1 MRNIYPVVIGL
12 GYVGLPIFLNLQKHF
27 NTIGYDTNIKR
38 VTSLKKRK
46 DFNQEFKSSSLKLKK
61 KSALTNNLDDIKNG
75 NFFIVCVPTP
85 VDKKNIPDLSLL
97 KKSCINLSKILKKG
111 DIIFFESTVY
121 PTVTNNICIPL
132 LNDQGLK
139 ENRDFYV
146 GYSPERIN
154 PGDNKKDL
162 NSISKIVAFK
172 NNKIKS
178 QVKNVYSKIS
188 KKIFFSKSIVEAE
201 TSKVIENIQ
210 RDLNIGLINEIY
222 KVCEKANI
230 NFKNVINLAKTK
242 WNFVTYRPGLVGGHC
257 LPVDPYYF
265 SYFAKNI
272 GIKTNI
278 LLSGRKTNNE
288 MVKFVTKKILIKLNK
303 VKNIKNKKILILG
316 LTYKKNVADIRN
328 SLAIKVFR
336 NLKKKY
342 KNIRTYDP
350 YLDSKFFKKLK
361 LIKTTEIKKQDI
373 FIILNNHDK
382 FNKLRYLMLKKI
394 LINPFV

>member
-1 MRNIYPVVIGL
+1 MRKIFTVVIGL

-27 NTIGYDTNIKR
+27 KTTGFDINNKR
-38 VTSLKKRK
+38 IHSLKKK
-46 DFNQEFKSSSLKLKK
+46 YDYNKEFKSSSLKLRKT
-61 KSALTNNLDDIKNG
+61 SVLTDNLNDIKKG

-85 VDKKNIPDLSLL
+85 VNKKNIPDLSLL
-97 KKSCINLSKILKKG
+97 RKSCINLSKILKKG

-132 LNDQGLK
+132 LNDSGLK
-139 ENRDFYV
+139 ENIDFYV

-154 PGDNKKDL
+154 PGDNRKDL
-162 NSISKIVAFK
+162 NSISKIVAFR

-178 QVKNVYSKIS
+178 QVKKVYSKIS
-188 KKIFFSKSIVEAE
+188 KKMFFSKSIVEAE

-242 WNFVTYRPGLVGGHC
+242 WNFVTYQPGLVGGHC

-288 MVKFVTKKILIKLNK
+288 MVNFVTKKISKKLNK
-303 VKNIKNKKILILG
+303 VKNIKSKKILILG

-328 SLAIKVFR
+328 SLAINVYR

-342 KNIRTYDP
+342 KNIKTYDP
-350 YLDSKFFKKLK
+350 YLDSKTFKNLK
-361 LIKTTEIKKQDI
+361 LIRTVEIKKHDI
-373 FIILNNHDK
+373 FIILNNHDQFK
-382 FNKLRYLMLKKI
+382 KIRYLMMKKI

>member
-1 MRNIYPVVIGL
+1 MRKIYPVIIGL

-27 NTIGYDTNIKR
+27 KTIGYDTNIKR
-38 VTSLKKRK
+38 VISLKKRK
-46 DFNQEFKSSSLKLKK
+46 DFNQEFKSSSLQLKK
-61 KSALTNNLDDIKNG
+61 KSTLTNNLDDIKNG

-97 KKSCINLSKILKKG
+97 KKSCIDLSKILKKG

-132 LNDQGLK
+132 LNNSGLK

-162 NSISKIVAFK
+162 NSISKIVAFR

-188 KKIFFSKSIVEAE
+188 KKIFFSKNIVEAE

-242 WNFVTYRPGLVGGHC
+242 WNFVTYQPGLVGGHC

-288 MVKFVTKKILIKLNK
+288 MVNFVTKKILIKLNK
-303 VKNIKNKKILILG
+303 IKNIKNKKILILG

-350 YLDSKFFKKLK
+350 YLDNRFFKKLK

-382 FNKLRYLMLKKI
+382 FNKLRYLLLKKI

>member
-1 MRNIYPVVIGL
+1 MRKIYPVVIGL
-12 GYVGLPIFLNLQKHF
+12 GFVGLPIFLNLQKHF
-27 NTIGYDTNIKR
+27 KTIGYDTNIKR
-38 VTSLKKRK
+38 VISLKKRK
-46 DFNQEFKSSSLKLKK
+46 DFNQEFKSSSLQLKK
-61 KSALTNNLDDIKNG
+61 KSALTKNLDDIKNG

-97 KKSCINLSKILKKG
+97 KKSCIDLSKILKKG

-132 LNDQGLK
+132 LNNSGLK
-139 ENRDFYV
+139 ENKDFYV

-162 NSISKIVAFK
+162 NSISKIVAFR

-242 WNFVTYRPGLVGGHC
+242 WNFVTYQPGLVGGHC

-288 MVKFVTKKILIKLNK
+288 MVNFVTKKILIKLNK

-350 YLDSKFFKKLK
+350 YLDNRFFKKLK

>member
-1 MRNIYPVVIGL
+1 MRKIYPVIIGL

-27 NTIGYDTNIKR
+27 KTIGYDTNIKR
-38 VTSLKKRK
+38 VISLKKRK
-46 DFNQEFKSSSLKLKK
+46 DFNQEFKSSSLQLKK

-97 KKSCINLSKILKKG
+97 KKSCIDLTKILKKG

-132 LNDQGLK
+132 LNNSGLK
-139 ENRDFYV
+139 ENKDFYV

-162 NSISKIVAFK
+162 NSISKIVAFR

-242 WNFVTYRPGLVGGHC
+242 WNFVTYQPGLVGGHC

-288 MVKFVTKKILIKLNK
+288 MVNFVTKKILIKLNK

-316 LTYKKNVADIRN
+316 LTYKKNVADTRN

-336 NLKKKY
+336 NLNKKY

-350 YLDSKFFKKLK
+350 YLDNRFFKKLK

-382 FNKLRYLMLKKI
+382 FNKLRYLLLKKI

>member
-242 WNFVTYRPGLVGGHC
+242 WNFVAYEPGLVGGHC

>member
-1 MRNIYPVVIGL
+1 MRKIYPVVIGL
-12 GYVGLPIFLNLQKHF
+12 GYVGLPIFLNLQKYF
-27 NTIGYDTNIKR
+27 KTIGFDVNNERIH
-38 VTSLKKRK
+38 SLKKK
-46 DFNQEFKSSSLKLKK
+46 YDYNKEFKSSSLKLKK
-61 KSALTNNLDDIKNG
+61 NSVLTDNLNDIKKG

-85 VDKKNIPDLSLL
+85 VNKKNIPDLSLL
-97 KKSCINLSKILKKG
+97 KKSCISLSKILKKG

-132 LNDQGLK
+132 LNYSGIK
-139 ENRDFYV
+139 ENKDFYV

-162 NSISKIVAFK
+162 NSISKIVAFR
-172 NNKIKS
+172 NNKIKY
-178 QVKNVYSKIS
+178 QVKKVYSKIS
-188 KKIFFSKSIVEAE
+188 KKMFFSKSIVEAE

-230 NFKNVINLAKTK
+230 NFRNVINLAKTK
-242 WNFVTYRPGLVGGHC
+242 WNFVTYQPGLVGGHC

-288 MVKFVTKKILIKLNK
+288 MVNFVTKKIVKKLNK
-303 VKNIKNKKILILG
+303 VKNIKSKKILILG

-328 SLAIKVFR
+328 SLAINVYR

-342 KNIRTYDP
+342 KNIKTYDP
-350 YLDSKFFKKLK
+350 YLDSKTFKNFK
-361 LIKTTEIKKQDI
+361 LIRTVEIKKHDI
-373 FIILNNHDK
+373 YIILNNHDQFK
-382 FNKLRYLMLKKI
+382 KIKHLMMKKI

>member
-1 MRNIYPVVIGL
+1 MRKIYPVIIGL

-27 NTIGYDTNIKR
+27 KTIGYDTNIKR
-38 VTSLKKRK
+38 VISLKKRK
-46 DFNQEFKSSSLKLKK
+46 DFNQEFKSSSLQLKK
-61 KSALTNNLDDIKNG
+61 KSTLTNNLDDIKNG

-97 KKSCINLSKILKKG
+97 KKSCIDLSKILKKG

-132 LNDQGLK
+132 LNNSGLK
-139 ENRDFYV
+139 ENKDFYV

-162 NSISKIVAFK
+162 NSISKIVAFR

-188 KKIFFSKSIVEAE
+188 KKIFFSKNIVEAE

-242 WNFVTYRPGLVGGHC
+242 WNFVTYQPGLVGGHC

-288 MVKFVTKKILIKLNK
+288 MVNFVTKKILIKLNK
-303 VKNIKNKKILILG
+303 IKNIKNKKILILG

-328 SLAIKVFR
+328 SLAIKVFI

-350 YLDSKFFKKLK
+350 YLDNRFFKKLK

-382 FNKLRYLMLKKI
+382 FNKLRYLLLKKI

>member
-1 MRNIYPVVIGL
+1 MRKIYPVIIGL

-27 NTIGYDTNIKR
+27 KTIGYDTNIKR
-38 VTSLKKRK
+38 VISLKKRK
-46 DFNQEFKSSSLKLKK
+46 DFNQEFKSSSLQLKK

-97 KKSCINLSKILKKG
+97 KKSCIDLTKILKKG

-132 LNDQGLK
+132 LNNSGLK
-139 ENRDFYV
+139 ENKDFYV

-162 NSISKIVAFK
+162 NSISKIVAFR

-188 KKIFFSKSIVEAE
+188 KKIFFSESIVEAE

-242 WNFVTYRPGLVGGHC
+242 WNFVTYQPGLVGGHC

-288 MVKFVTKKILIKLNK
+288 MVNFVTKKILIKLNK

-316 LTYKKNVADIRN
+316 LTYKKNVADTRN

-350 YLDSKFFKKLK
+350 YLDNRFFKKLK

-382 FNKLRYLMLKKI
+382 FNKLRYLLLKKI

>member
-1 MRNIYPVVIGL
+1 MN
-12 GYVGLPIFLNLQKHF
+12 
-27 NTIGYDTNIKR
+27 
-38 VTSLKKRK
+38 
-46 DFNQEFKSSSLKLKK
+46 
-61 KSALTNNLDDIKNG
+61 
-75 NFFIVCVPTP
+75 
-85 VDKKNIPDLSLL
+85 KKNIPDLSLL
-97 KKSCINLSKILKKG
+97 RKSCINLSKILKKG

-132 LNDQGLK
+132 LNNSGLK
-139 ENRDFYV
+139 ENKDFYV

-162 NSISKIVAFK
+162 NSISKIVAFR

-188 KKIFFSKSIVEAE
+188 KKIFFSESIVEAE

-242 WNFVTYRPGLVGGHC
+242 WNFVTYQPGLVGGHC

-288 MVKFVTKKILIKLNK
+288 MVNFVTKKILIKLNK

-316 LTYKKNVADIRN
+316 LTYKKNVADTRN

-350 YLDSKFFKKLK
+350 YLDNRFFKKLK

-382 FNKLRYLMLKKI
+382 FDKLRYLLLKKI

>member
-1 MRNIYPVVIGL
+1 MRKIYPVIIGL
-12 GYVGLPIFLNLQKHF
+12 GYVGLPIFLNLQKNF
-27 NTIGYDTNIKR
+27 KTIGYDTNIKR
-38 VTSLKKRK
+38 VISLKKRK

-132 LNDQGLK
+132 LNNSGLK
-139 ENRDFYV
+139 ENKDFYV

-154 PGDNKKDL
+154 PGDNKKNL
-162 NSISKIVAFK
+162 NSISKIVAFR

-242 WNFVTYRPGLVGGHC
+242 WNFVTYQPGLVGGHC

-265 SYFAKNI
+265 SHFAKNI

-288 MVKFVTKKILIKLNK
+288 MVNFVTKKILTKLSK

-373 FIILNNHDK
+373 FIIMNNHDK

-394 LINPFV
+394 LINPFA

>member
-1 MRNIYPVVIGL
+1 MRKIYPVIIGL

-27 NTIGYDTNIKR
+27 KTIGYDTNIKR
-38 VTSLKKRK
+38 VISLKKRK
-46 DFNQEFKSSSLKLKK
+46 DFNQEFKSSSLQLKK
-61 KSALTNNLDDIKNG
+61 KSALTKNLDDIKNG

-97 KKSCINLSKILKKG
+97 KKSCIDLSKILKKG

-132 LNDQGLK
+132 LNNSGLK
-139 ENRDFYV
+139 ENKDFYV

-162 NSISKIVAFK
+162 NSISKIVAFR

-188 KKIFFSKSIVEAE
+188 KKIFFSKNIVEAE

-242 WNFVTYRPGLVGGHC
+242 WNFVTYQPGLVGGHC

-278 LLSGRKTNNE
+278 LLSGRKTNNV
-288 MVKFVTKKILIKLNK
+288 MVNFVTKKILIKLNK
-303 VKNIKNKKILILG
+303 IKNIKNKKILILG

-350 YLDSKFFKKLK
+350 YLDNRFFKKLK

-382 FNKLRYLMLKKI
+382 FNKLRYLLLKKI

>member
-1 MRNIYPVVIGL
+1 MRKIYPVIIGL

-27 NTIGYDTNIKR
+27 KTIGYDTNIKR
-38 VTSLKKRK
+38 VISLKKRK
-46 DFNQEFKSSSLKLKK
+46 DFNQEFKSSSLQLKK
-61 KSALTNNLDDIKNG
+61 KSALTNNRDDIKNG

-97 KKSCINLSKILKKG
+97 KKSCIDLSKILKKG

-132 LNDQGLK
+132 LNNSGLK
-139 ENRDFYV
+139 ENKDFYV

-162 NSISKIVAFK
+162 NSISKIVAFR

-242 WNFVTYRPGLVGGHC
+242 WNFVTYQPGLVGGHC

-288 MVKFVTKKILIKLNK
+288 MVNFVTKKILIKLNK

-316 LTYKKNVADIRN
+316 LTYKKNVADTRN

-350 YLDSKFFKKLK
+350 YLDNRFFKKLK

-382 FNKLRYLMLKKI
+382 FDKLRYLLLKKI

>member
-1 MRNIYPVVIGL
+1 MRKIYPVIIGL
-12 GYVGLPIFLNLQKHF
+12 GYVGLPIFLNLQKNF
-27 NTIGYDTNIKR
+27 KTIGYDTNIKR
-38 VTSLKKRK
+38 VISLKKRK

-132 LNDQGLK
+132 LNNSGLK
-139 ENRDFYV
+139 ENKDFYV

-154 PGDNKKDL
+154 PGDNKKNL
-162 NSISKIVAFK
+162 NSISKIVAFR

-242 WNFVTYRPGLVGGHC
+242 WNFVTYQPGLVGGHC

-265 SYFAKNI
+265 SHFAKNI

-288 MVKFVTKKILIKLNK
+288 MVNFVTKKILTKLSK

-350 YLDSKFFKKLK
+350 YLNSKFFKKLK

-373 FIILNNHDK
+373 FIIMNNHDK

-394 LINPFV
+394 LINPFA

>member
-1 MRNIYPVVIGL
+1 MRKIYPVIIGL
-12 GYVGLPIFLNLQKHF
+12 GYVGLPIFLNLQKNF
-27 NTIGYDTNIKR
+27 KTIGYDTNIKR
-38 VTSLKKRK
+38 VISLKKRK

-61 KSALTNNLDDIKNG
+61 KSTLTNNLDDIKNG

-132 LNDQGLK
+132 LNNSGLK
-139 ENRDFYV
+139 ENKDFYV

-154 PGDNKKDL
+154 PGDNKKNL
-162 NSISKIVAFK
+162 NSISKIVAFR

-242 WNFVTYRPGLVGGHC
+242 WNFVTYQPGLVGGHC

-265 SYFAKNI
+265 SHFAKNI

-288 MVKFVTKKILIKLNK
+288 MVNFVTKKILTKLSK

-373 FIILNNHDK
+373 FIIMNNHDK

-394 LINPFV
+394 LINPFA

>member
-1 MRNIYPVVIGL
+1 MRKIYPVVIGL

-27 NTIGYDTNIKR
+27 RTIGFDKNINRVHSLNKR
-38 VTSLKKRK
+38 NDLNKEFTS
-46 DFNQEFKSSSLKLKK
+46 SALKLKK
-61 KSALTNNLDDIKNG
+61 KSFFTNNISDIKNG
-75 NFFIVCVPTP
+75 NFFIICVPTP
-85 VDKKNIPDLSLL
+85 VNKKNIPDLSLL
-97 KKSCINLSKILKKG
+97 KESCKNLSKILKKG

-121 PTVTNNICIPL
+121 PTVTNNICIPI
-132 LNDQGLK
+132 LNNSGII
-139 ENRDFYV
+139 ENKDFYV

-154 PGDNKKDL
+154 PGDRTKNL
-162 NSISKIVAFK
+162 NSISKIVAFR

-178 QVKNVYSKIS
+178 QVKSIYSKIS
-188 KKIFFSKSIVEAE
+188 KKIFFSRSIVEAE

-242 WNFVTYRPGLVGGHC
+242 WNFVSYQPGLVGGHC

-278 LLSGRKTNNE
+278 LLTARETNND
-288 MVKFVTKKILIKLNK
+288 MVNFVTKKILKKLSK
-303 VKNIKNKKILILG
+303 IKNIKRKKILILG
-316 LTYKKNVADIRN
+316 LSYKKNVADIRN
-328 SLAIKVFR
+328 SLAIKVFSK
-336 NLKKKY
+336 LKRKFKKI
-342 KNIRTYDP
+342 KTYDP
-350 YLDSKFFKKLK
+350 YLDNKIFKNLK
-361 LIKTTEIKKQDI
+361 LIRPTEIKKQDI

-382 FNKLRYLMLKKI
+382 FNKLKNFMSKRI
-394 LINPFV
+394 LINPFI

>member
-242 WNFVTYRPGLVGGHC
+242 WNFVAYEPGLVGGHC

-373 FIILNNHDK
+373 FIIMNNHDK

>member
-1 MRNIYPVVIGL
+1 MRKIYPVVIGL
-12 GYVGLPIFLNLQKHF
+12 GYVGLPIFLNLQKNF
-27 NTIGYDTNIKR
+27 KTIGYDTNIKR
-38 VTSLKKRK
+38 VISLKKRK

-132 LNDQGLK
+132 LNDSGLK

-162 NSISKIVAFK
+162 NSISKIVAFR

-242 WNFVTYRPGLVGGHC
+242 WNFVNYQPGLVGGHC

-265 SYFAKNI
+265 SHFAKNI

-288 MVKFVTKKILIKLNK
+288 MVNFVTKKILTKLSK

-373 FIILNNHDK
+373 FIIMNNHDK

-394 LINPFV
+394 LINPFA